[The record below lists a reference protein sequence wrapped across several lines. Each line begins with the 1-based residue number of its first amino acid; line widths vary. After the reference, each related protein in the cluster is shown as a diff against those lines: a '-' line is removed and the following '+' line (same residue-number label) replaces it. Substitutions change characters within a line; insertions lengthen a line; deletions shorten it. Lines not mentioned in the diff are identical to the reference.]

1 MTEYGRGRGPE
12 PWHPEDPL
20 YGDQGWSGQQAAG
33 GHSPYGGQP
42 QQQYPQQPQ
51 QQYDTGQQQGYPSYD
66 TGQQPT
72 YGGGTPSSY
81 DTGQQ
86 AAYGGN
92 AQGGYPQHDY
102 NGGWDTGQQPSYGAG
117 PDPYG
122 QPAQY
127 GGERPDHYRTPEA
140 YPPPQPPGR
149 RRAVPEQ
156 KPDWDPGPDQGEH
169 AFFSG
174 GGDDDD
180 DYDDDDRGRGRGGRG
195 GGRGGRD
202 ERRGRG
208 GKKRRSGC
216 ACLVVAAVFAGGI
229 GGVGYFGYQFYQDR
243 FGTAEDY
250 SGSGNGETVSIEIPK
265 GAGGNEIGQILKQ
278 NGVVASVEAFA
289 AAQQDNPDGLSIQA
303 GAYVLQKEMSAEAAV
318 AMLLDPKSGNNL
330 VVIPGA
336 RNTTIYKEIDKRTG
350 QKAGTTAKY
359 AKEHWKELGLP
370 KWAETPSE
378 HVKDPL
384 EGYLHPATYAVSEGM
399 KSEDVLKK
407 MVAGATAQ
415 FEDYNLES
423 KARDLGLKNPIEI
436 VTLASIVQK
445 EGSNKA
451 DFEKI
456 ARVVYNR
463 LKPNNT
469 ETYGLLDM
477 DSTVNYVR
485 GESKLDTGSVDDL
498 RKIEDRYNTYWPG
511 INNDNKG
518 LPPGPISTVSKEA
531 LDAALKP
538 AKGNWYY
545 FVSLK
550 NETLFAETNAEHER
564 NRKKYQKEQES
575 N

>member
-1 MTEYGRGRGPE
+1 MTEYGRGQGPE

-33 GHSPYGGQP
+33 GQSPYGGQP
-42 QQQYPQQPQ
+42 QQHYPQQPQ
-51 QQYDTGQQQGYPSYD
+51 QHQQYDTGQQHGYQSYD
-66 TGQQPT
+66 TGQQPS
-72 YGGGTPSSY
+72 YGGGSHGGY

-86 AAYGGN
+86 ASYGGG
-92 AQGGYPQHDY
+92 AQSGYPQHDY

-127 GGERPDHYRTPEA
+127 GGEQPDHYRTPEA
-140 YPPPQPPGR
+140 FPPPQPPGR

-169 AFFSG
+169 AFFAG
-174 GGDDDD
+174 GGDDGD
-180 DYDDDDRGRGRGGRG
+180 DYDDDRGRGGGRG
-195 GGRGGRD
+195 DRRGRGGK
-202 ERRGRG
+202 G

-243 FGTAEDY
+243 FGEAADY
-250 SGSGNGETVSIEIPK
+250 DGSGNGETVAVEIPK
-265 GAGGNEIGQILKQ
+265 GAGGNQIGQILKDA
-278 NGVVASVEAFA
+278 GVVASVDAFA
-289 AAQQDNPDGLSIQA
+289 AAQADNPKGLSIQA
-303 GAYVLQKEMSAEAAV
+303 GAYILQKEMSAEAAV

-350 QKAGTTAKY
+350 QEPGTTAKY
-359 AKEHWKELGLP
+359 AKEHWKELGVP
-370 KWAETPSE
+370 KWALSPDKD
-378 HVKDPL
+378 VKDPL
-384 EGYLHPATYAVSEGM
+384 EGFLHPATYAVSEGM

-407 MVAGATAQ
+407 MVAGATTQ

-423 KARDLGLKNPIEI
+423 KAKGLGLDNATDILT
-436 VTLASIVQK
+436 VASIVQK
-445 EGSNKA
+445 EGNNKA

-463 LKPNNT
+463 LKPGNT

-477 DSTVNYVR
+477 DSTVNYAR
-485 GESKLDTGSVDDL
+485 GESKLGTGKVDDL
-498 RKIEDRYNTYWPG
+498 RNYEDPYNTYWPG
-511 INNDNKG
+511 PNGSNKG
-518 LPPGPISTVSKEA
+518 LPPGPISTISKEA
-531 LDAALKP
+531 LDAALNP

-545 FVSLK
+545 FVSIDK
-550 NETLFAETNAEHER
+550 DTTLFAVTNEEHNK
-564 NRKKYQKEQES
+564 NREKYLKGQGD
-575 N
+575 